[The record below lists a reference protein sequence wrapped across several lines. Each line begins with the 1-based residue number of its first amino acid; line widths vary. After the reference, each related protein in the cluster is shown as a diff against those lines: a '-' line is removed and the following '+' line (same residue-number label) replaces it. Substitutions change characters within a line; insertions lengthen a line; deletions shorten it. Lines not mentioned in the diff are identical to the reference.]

1 MGKGKKW
8 TKEEDLYLEEY
19 WGVKSIGTLAKNLGR
34 STDAIM
40 VRKTRLGL
48 GRFWDNGEY
57 ITYSQLLQALYGID
71 SAGSAYRNFRRCGD
85 FPIRKKKRGKKSY
98 KVVYLQDFWQWA
110 EEHKRL
116 FDFSKME
123 EYALGAEPEWVKRKR
138 KIDFMCRIN
147 TNPWTP
153 AEDQRL
159 IRMLRLFRYTYTD
172 IAVSLNRT
180 EGAVKRRIYDLGI
193 KERPIKAVNRP
204 WMDEEVQILVFM
216 YEEGYN
222 FERIGHELGRSALA
236 CRGKME
242 RIEHPEYTL
251 RSYRDRKNREKK

>member
-1 MGKGKKW
+1 MGRGKKW

-48 GRFWDNGEY
+48 GRFLDNGEY
-57 ITYSQLLQALYGID
+57 ITYSQLLQALYGLD
-71 SAGSAYRNFRRCGD
+71 SAGSAYRDFRRCRD
-85 FPIRKKKRGKKSY
+85 FPIGKKKRGKKSY
-98 KVVYLQDFWQWA
+98 KVVYLQDFWRWA

-138 KIDFMCRIN
+138 KIDFACRVN
-147 TNPWTP
+147 TDPWTSS
-153 AEDQRL
+153 DDIKLQ
-159 IRMLRLFRYTYTD
+159 RMLAKYCYTYTD
-172 IAVSLNRT
+172 IAAGLNRT
-180 EGAVKRRIYDLGI
+180 EGAVKRRICTLGL

-204 WMDEEVQILVFM
+204 WTDEEIQTLVFM
-216 YEEGYN
+216 YEEGWS
-222 FERIGHELGRSALA
+222 FEKIGAELNRSALT